1 MQTTK
6 ELPTYSYI
14 YVLKIIACFLV
25 IVNHTNSDIFLS
37 ISPSLTWFMSV
48 TYFFVSKIAVPL
60 FLMCSGVTLLEKTDS
75 LQKYFLRIS
84 RIILVIIMFSSI
96 YYIKSVG
103 LLNFSLIGFINSI
116 YSKNITGA
124 FWYLYLYL
132 GILIALPFLQK
143 LCKVM
148 SKTDFLH
155 YIFISII
162 FLGTMPILTH
172 YFPIFEYSSDLDF
185 SLFTT
190 STGLFISGYFINK
203 YFVYNKNYV
212 TLSLL
217 TFFLCTF
224 LSTLGTYFV
233 YIESSRRYL
242 FFDNISF
249 ITITAPSIAIFYLA
263 KCYFNF
269 DNKIISFI
277 SKCTFGIYLI
287 SDYFIPAITSR
298 LYKLNF
304 ITAMHPIC
312 SVIILEILVFLAGLI
327 FTAILIKIPFFKKLI
342 G

>member
-162 FLGTMPILTH
+162 FLGTIL
-172 YFPIFEYSSDLDF
+172 YSLIIFLYLSILP
-185 SLFTT
+185 
-190 STGLFISGYFINK
+190 
-203 YFVYNKNYV
+203 
-212 TLSLL
+212 TL
-217 TFFLCTF
+217 
-224 LSTLGTYFV
+224 
-233 YIESSRRYL
+233 
-242 FFDNISF
+242 
-249 ITITAPSIAIFYLA
+249 
-263 KCYFNF
+263 
-269 DNKIISFI
+269 
-277 SKCTFGIYLI
+277 
-287 SDYFIPAITSR
+287 
-298 LYKLNF
+298 
-304 ITAMHPIC
+304 
-312 SVIILEILVFLAGLI
+312 ILVFLQQVQDFLYL
-327 FTAILIKIPFFKKLI
+327 AILSINISYITKIMSHFRY
-342 G
+342 